1 MGGVI
6 AVSPIGLQTEALRFG
21 FTVGAILS
29 FRLVMKLDDS
39 LFGCV
44 GVWVVPEVSKGWSVS
59 AACAPTPPHP
69 TSKMTTVG

>member
-44 GVWVVPEVSKGWSVS
+44 GGTRGEQGLERERSVRPH
-59 AACAPTPPHP
+59 PTPPHQ
-69 TSKMTTVG
+69 